1 MKDGVSSVPPEEVKA
16 LIKSCLEKAALVNY
30 TKLSAEAKIEDD
42 FSGEVCASPSKK
54 LEDLIHLA
62 EMCVDLLQ
70 QNGEHYSKVLVGFL
84 QLNVIFSGSSRS
96 KIIDEKEK
104 ANSIGNHDRVH
115 LRTNRVHAQTTSS
128 LKQQRE
134 FFYLP
139 VVAACFKKVQQT
151 LSRSLLFFHEFLE
164 PLGSF
169 RIGRQNA

>member
-104 ANSIGNHDRVH
+104 ANSIGNHDHIH
-115 LRTNRVHAQTTSS
+115 LHTNRVHAHTTSS

-134 FFYLP
+134 FFLF
-139 VVAACFKKVQQT
+139 ACCCCTFQKFQQT

-164 PLGSF
+164 TFELF
-169 RIGRQNA
+169 RIGR

>member
-104 ANSIGNHDRVH
+104 ANSIGNHDHIH
-115 LRTNRVHAQTTSS
+115 LHTNRVHDYVLVEATTRIF
-128 LKQQRE
+128 L
-134 FFYLP
+134 F
-139 VVAACFKKVQQT
+139 ACCCCMFQKVQQT

-164 PLGSF
+164 PLGLF
-169 RIGRQNA
+169 RTGRQNA